1 MSYLDMST
9 LKFTNHSIPKAG
21 FNILA
26 LAVSPQAQGQGSSM
40 GREFT
45 TGGLEQEAK
54 DVVMGLSA

>member
-9 LKFTNHSIPKAG
+9 LRSMNHFYSKAG

-26 LAVSPQAQGQGSSM
+26 LAVSPQAQGQGIGKSLLQ
-40 GREFT
+40 
-45 TGGLEQEAK
+45 GLDQRSKK